1 MKNNQLIKIGLIF
14 SSIVILGTGL
24 NINHKKNKEI
34 ESLKTELRE
43 SYANNRGLKKLVI
56 EYDTRLSICQDNV
69 NSLNS
74 YLDELN
80 ELEKIVGDLEKYQAT
95 IRK

>member
-1 MKNNQLIKIGLIF
+1 MKKDLIKIGLIF

-69 NSLNS
+69 NSLNKE
-74 YLDELN
+74 LDKFEELDRI
-80 ELEKIVGDLEKYQAT
+80 KKDLDRSK
-95 IRK
+95 R